1 MMPKNIILKRE
12 PNYEAKRSAFL
23 FQQKAFDFCKNK
35 DYSAI
40 FHEQGLGKTKI
51 GIDLLLYWLKSA
63 EIDTVL
69 IVTKKSLVMNWK
81 NELLFHTHLHPR
93 FLTPNR
99 NDNYFVFNS
108 PCKVIV
114 TNFEIV
120 NVEKERLRLFCKTRK
135 VAIII
140 DESAKLKNPDSD
152 LTKAFL
158 DLSSSFAKKVI
169 MTGTPAANRP
179 YDIWSQVFFLDGG
192 ESLGNDFA
200 TFKRKTD
207 LPKNR
212 VVDDDYSAVLEKIF
226 ERINDFAIRETKLS
240 VQLSLPEKKYH
251 DIWTLFTQDQWLL
264 YKKIKN
270 EMVIEVE
277 HDGNIVI
284 DDSHQALKRLLRL
297 LQVTSNPKLIDK
309 KFNFKSG
316 KEYELDKI
324 VKQIVARDE
333 KMIIWTSFVKN
344 VDYLYEKYKGKY
356 GAVRFYG
363 ALSLADRNE
372 AVKEFK
378 EGDTKIF
385 IATPQSAKEGL
396 TLTVANNAIFYDRGF
411 SLDDY
416 LQAQDRIH
424 RISQDKECHIY
435 NIMIRGSIDEW
446 VNSLLA
452 AKSKAAALA
461 QNDINKEIFEDN
473 MNYSYTTI
481 IKSILTSEKEI
492 PYGDK

>member
-1 MMPKNIILKRE
+1 MTKNIVINRE
-12 PNYEAKRSAFL
+12 PNYEPKKDAFS
-23 FQQKAFDFCKNK
+23 FQQKAFDFCKDKN
-35 DYSAI
+35 YSAI

-51 GIDLLLYWLKSA
+51 GIDLLLYWLKST
-63 EIDTVL
+63 EVDTVL
-69 IVTKKSLVMNWK
+69 IVTKKSLVMNWE

-93 FLTPNR
+93 FLTSNR

-114 TNFEIV
+114 TNFEII
-120 NVEKERLRLFCKTRK
+120 NIEKERLRLFCKTRK

-152 LTKAFL
+152 LTKAFF
-158 DLSSSFAKKVI
+158 DLSSSFTKKVI

-179 YDIWSQVFFLDGG
+179 YDIWAQVFFLDGG

-212 VVDDDYSAVLEKIF
+212 IVDDDYSAILEEIFGKI
-226 ERINDFAIRETKLS
+226 DSFAIRETKLS
-240 VQLSLPEKKYH
+240 AQLDLPEKNYH

-270 EMVIEVE
+270 EMAIEIE
-277 HDGNIVI
+277 RDGNIVV

-297 LQVTSNPKLIDK
+297 LQVTSNPKLIDE
-309 KFNFKSG
+309 KFSFKSG
-316 KEYELDKI
+316 KEYELDRLI
-324 VKQIVARDE
+324 KQIVARDE
-333 KMIIWTSFVKN
+333 KMIVWTSFVKN
-344 VDYLYEKYKGKY
+344 VDYLYEKYKDKY

-363 ALSLADRNE
+363 ALSSVDRNE

-378 EGDTKIF
+378 EGSAKIF

-396 TLTVANNAIFYDRGF
+396 TLTVANNAIFYDRSF

-424 RISQDKECHIY
+424 RISQEKECHIY

-461 QNDINKEIFEDN
+461 QSDINKEVFENDI
-473 MNYSYTTI
+473 NYSYASI
-481 IKSILTSEKEI
+481 IKSVLTSEKEI

>member
-1 MMPKNIILKRE
+1 MTKNIILERE
-12 PNYEAKRSAFL
+12 PNYDAKKDAFS
-23 FQQKAFDFCKNK
+23 FQQKAFEFCKDK

-51 GIDLLLYWLKSA
+51 GIDLLLYWLKSD

-93 FLTPNR
+93 FLTSNR
-99 NDNYFVFNS
+99 NDNFFVFNS

-114 TNFEIV
+114 TNFETI
-120 NVEKERLRLFCKTRK
+120 NAEKERLKLFCKTRK

-152 LTKAFL
+152 LAKAFV
-158 DLSSSFAKKVI
+158 DLSSYFAKKVI

-179 YDIWSQVFFLDGG
+179 YDIWSQILFLDGG
-192 ESLGNDFA
+192 ESLGKDFT
-200 TFKRKTD
+200 TFKRETD
-207 LPKNR
+207 LPKDR
-212 VVDDDYSAVLEKIF
+212 VMNDSYSTILEEIFGKI
-226 ERINDFAIRETKLS
+226 ESFAIRETKQS
-240 VQLSLPEKKYH
+240 AQLALPEKNYH
-251 DIWTLFTQDQWLL
+251 DIWTLFTQNQWLL
-264 YKKIKN
+264 YKKIKD
-270 EMVIEVE
+270 EMEIEIE
-277 HDGNIVI
+277 RDGNIII

-297 LQVTSNPKLIDK
+297 LQVTSNPKLIDERCD
-309 KFNFKSG
+309 FKSG
-316 KEYELDKI
+316 KEYELDRL
-324 VKQIVARDE
+324 VKQIVAHDE

-344 VDYLYEKYKGKY
+344 VDYLYEKYKDKY

-363 ALSLADRNE
+363 ALSLDDRE
-372 AVKEFK
+372 KAVRQFK
-378 EGDTKIF
+378 EGNAKIF

-424 RISQDKECHIY
+424 RISQDKTCHIY

-461 QNDINKEIFEDN
+461 QSDINKEAFRDD
-473 MNYSYTTI
+473 MNYSYASI
-481 IKSILTSEKEI
+481 IKSILNSEKEI
-492 PYGDK
+492 PYGNE

>member
-1 MMPKNIILKRE
+1 MSKNIILKRE
-12 PNYEAKRSAFL
+12 PNYEAKKGAFL
-23 FQQKAFDFCKNK
+23 FQQKAFNFCKDK
-35 DYSAI
+35 KYSAI

-51 GIDLLLYWLKSA
+51 GIDLLLYWLKS
-63 EIDTVL
+63 EETDTVL

-93 FLTPNR
+93 FLTSNR
-99 NDNYFVFNS
+99 NDNFFVFNS

-114 TNFEIV
+114 TNFETI
-120 NVEKERLRLFCKTRK
+120 NVEKERLRLFCRTRK

-158 DLSSSFAKKVI
+158 DLSSSFVRKVI

-192 ESLGNDFA
+192 ESLGNDFT
-200 TFKRKTD
+200 TFKRETD

-212 VVDDDYSAVLEKIF
+212 VIDDGYSAILEEIFGKI
-226 ERINDFAIRETKLS
+226 EDFTIRETKQS
-240 VQLSLPEKKYH
+240 AQLNLPEKNYH
-251 DIWTLFTQDQWLL
+251 DIWTLFTQEQWLL

-270 EMVIEVE
+270 EMEIEIE
-277 HDGNIVI
+277 RDGNVVI

-297 LQVTSNPKLIDK
+297 LQVTSNPKLIDE
-309 KFNFKSG
+309 KFSFKSG
-316 KEYELDKI
+316 KEYELDRL
-324 VKQIVARDE
+324 VKQIVTRDE
-333 KMIIWTSFVKN
+333 KMIVWTSFVKN
-344 VDYLYEKYKGKY
+344 VDYLYEKYRDKY

-363 ALSLADRNE
+363 ALDLTDRDK

-378 EGDTKIF
+378 EGGAKIF

-424 RISQDKECHIY
+424 RISQEKECHIY

-446 VNSLLA
+446 VNSLLI
-452 AKSKAAALA
+452 AKSRAAALT
-461 QNDINKEIFEDN
+461 QSDINKEVFEDS
-473 MNYSYTTI
+473 MNYSYASI
-481 IKSILTSEKEI
+481 IKTILNSEKEI
-492 PYGDK
+492 PHGNK

>member
-1 MMPKNIILKRE
+1 MKKNIIISRE
-12 PNYEAKRSAFL
+12 PNYEPKKDAFS
-23 FQQKAFDFCKNK
+23 FQQKAFDFCKDK

-51 GIDLLLYWLKSA
+51 GIDLLLYWLKST

-69 IVTKKSLVMNWK
+69 IVTKKSLVMNWE

-93 FLTPNR
+93 FLTSNR

-114 TNFEIV
+114 TNFEII
-120 NVEKERLRLFCKTRK
+120 NAEKERLRLFCKTRK

-140 DESAKLKNPDSD
+140 DESARLKNPDSD

-179 YDIWSQVFFLDGG
+179 YDIWAQVFFLDGG
-192 ESLGNDFA
+192 ESLGNNFA
-200 TFKRKTD
+200 TFKRETD
-207 LPKNR
+207 LPNNR
-212 VVDDDYSAVLEKIF
+212 IVDDNYSAILEEIFGKI
-226 ERINDFAIRETKLS
+226 DSFAIRETKLS
-240 VQLSLPEKKYH
+240 AQLNLPEKNYH

-270 EMVIEVE
+270 EMEIEIE
-277 HDGNIVI
+277 RDGNIVV

-297 LQVTSNPKLIDK
+297 LQVTSNPKLIDE
-309 KFNFKSG
+309 KFSFKSG
-316 KEYELDKI
+316 KEYELDRLI
-324 VKQIVARDE
+324 KQIVVRDE

-344 VDYLYEKYKGKY
+344 VDYLYEKYKDKY

-363 ALSLADRNE
+363 ALSSTDRNE

-378 EGDTKIF
+378 EGSVKIF

-396 TLTVANNAIFYDRGF
+396 TLTVANNAIFYDRSF

-424 RISQDKECHIY
+424 RISQEKECHIY

-461 QNDINKEIFEDN
+461 QSDINKEVFENDI
-473 MNYSYTTI
+473 NYSYASI
-481 IKSILTSEKEI
+481 IKSILNSEKEI

>member
-1 MMPKNIILKRE
+1 MPKNIIVNRE
-12 PNYEAKRSAFL
+12 PNYEAKKDAFS
-23 FQQKAFDFCKNK
+23 FQQKAFNFCKDK
-35 DYSAI
+35 EYSAI

-93 FLTPNR
+93 FLTSNR
-99 NDNYFVFNS
+99 NDNFFVFNS

-114 TNFEIV
+114 TNFETI
-120 NVEKERLRLFCKTRK
+120 NVEKERLRLFCRTRK

-158 DLSSSFAKKVI
+158 DLSSSFVRKVI

-192 ESLGNDFA
+192 ESLGNDFI
-200 TFKRKTD
+200 TFKRETD
-207 LPKNR
+207 LPRNR
-212 VVDDDYSAVLEKIF
+212 VIDDGYSVILEEIFGKI
-226 ERINDFAIRETKLS
+226 EDFAIRETKQS
-240 VQLSLPEKKYH
+240 AQLNLPDKNYH

-270 EMVIEVE
+270 EMEIEIE
-277 HDGNIVI
+277 RDGNVVI

-297 LQVTSNPKLIDK
+297 LQVTSNPKLIDE
-309 KFNFKSG
+309 KFSFKSG
-316 KEYELDKI
+316 KEYELDRLI
-324 VKQIVARDE
+324 KQIVARDE
-333 KMIIWTSFVKN
+333 KMIVWTSFVKN
-344 VDYLYEKYKGKY
+344 VDYLYEKYKDKY

-363 ALSLADRNE
+363 ALGLADRDK

-378 EGDTKIF
+378 EGGAKIF

-396 TLTVANNAIFYDRGF
+396 TLTVANNAIFYDRSF

-424 RISQDKECHIY
+424 RISQEKECHIY

-452 AKSKAAALA
+452 AKSKAAALT
-461 QNDINKEIFEDN
+461 QSDIDKEFFEDN
-473 MNYSYTTI
+473 MNYSYASI
-481 IKSILTSEKEI
+481 IKSILNSEKEI
-492 PYGDK
+492 PHGDK